1 MKRIVVLGST
11 GSIGTQTLDV
21 VRRHADQL
29 EIVGLAVNTRANE
42 LLAQAREFGVRHLAV
57 GDERMAK
64 DPIANDLHAAIC
76 TMSDAVSSV
85 ILGGGRETAE
95 VEESHATLVNSAAN
109 APAASEPSLG
119 FGADAVVDLTHLPEA
134 DIVVNALVG
143 AAGLRASY
151 ETLAAGKVLALAN
164 KESLVVGGDLIMPL
178 AAQVDAQRRAN
189 GMAPATG
196 PAGALM
202 PIDSEH
208 GAIYQCLLGES
219 AREVSRLWVTASG
232 GPFRGRTRANLKD
245 ITPAQALAH
254 PTWNMGAK
262 ISIDSS
268 TLMNKGLE
276 VIEAHH
282 LFAMDYDRIKVVVQP
297 QSAIHSMVEFSDGS
311 VKAHLGTTDMRIPIQ
326 FALSYPERWDAP
338 VAPLDFTQ
346 LGSLEFAPADT
357 DTFRCLAL
365 ARAAGTRGG
374 TLPCAMN
381 AANEVAVAAFLA
393 ERGTYLGIAA
403 CVEAVMDAH
412 DVQSVE
418 SLEQLEAV
426 DAWARAKAEEW
437 IAGRL

>member
-1 MKRIVVLGST
+1 MRRIVVLGST
-11 GSIGTQTLDV
+11 GSIGTQTVDV
-21 VRRHADQL
+21 VRQHPDEL
-29 EIVGLAVNTRANE
+29 EIVGLAVNTRVADMLE
-42 LLAQAREFGVRHLAV
+42 QARAHNVHNLAV
-57 GDERMAK
+57 GDERLA
-64 DPIANDLHAAIC
+64 
-76 TMSDAVSSV
+76 
-85 ILGGGRETAE
+85 
-95 VEESHATLVNSAAN
+95 
-109 APAASEPSLG
+109 
-119 FGADAVVDLTHLPEA
+119 ADAVAADVREQAGSQGIWGFGMDAVVNLVRLPEV
-134 DIVVNALVG
+134 DVVVNALVG

-178 AAQVDAQRRAN
+178 AAQVDAQRRQA
-189 GMAPATG
+189 GVAPKVG

-202 PIDSEH
+202 PIDSEP

-219 AREVSRLWVTASG
+219 EREVSRLWVTASG
-232 GPFRGRTRANLKD
+232 GPFRGKKRADLEG
-245 ITPAQALAH
+245 ITPAQALKH

-282 LFAMDYDRIKVVVQP
+282 LFNMPYDKISVVVQP
-297 QSAIHSMVEFSDGS
+297 QSAIHSMVEFTDGS

-326 FALSYPERWDAP
+326 FALSYPARWAAP
-338 VAPLDFTQ
+338 VEPLDFTK

-365 ARAAGTRGG
+365 ARHAGTVGG
-374 TLPCAMN
+374 TLPCVMN

-393 ERGTYLGIAA
+393 EQGSYLGIAE

-412 DVQSVE
+412 EREGVQRVE
-418 SLEQLEAV
+418 SLEQLQEL
-426 DAWARAKAEEW
+426 DAWARETARKSV
-437 IAGRL
+437 R